1 MQELWKQLGSPRH
14 LVVFEAAA
22 RLQSFTRAAQELNV
36 QQPAVSVSIR
46 RLEEGLGTALFTRSH
61 RQVVLT
67 GAGERLLADVSRAF
81 EQLAL
86 SVASIQQ
93 IKQAGYVTL
102 SASTAFNNYWIMP
115 RLVDLQKQHPQID
128 LRLQSSDR
136 EPDID
141 AENIS
146 LAIRQGDGSWAGC
159 ESAIIAEE
167 VIYPVASP
175 RVMAAAVDLRS
186 LPNLLNQRLIHL
198 EEPIRQR
205 PSWSD
210 WFANFSIKTA
220 VPNTGLRLN
229 DYALVLQAAMAGE
242 GFAFGWKHLTDRL
255 VSQGLL
261 AARSDWQWT
270 TGKAFY
276 LVWSK
281 KTPLS
286 EDAERVRDWIL
297 RIADFQQATD

>member
-22 RLQSFTRAAQELNV
+22 RLQSFTKAAQELNV

-46 RLEEGLGTALFTRSH
+46 RLEEGLGTALFTRKH

-67 GAGERLLADVSRAF
+67 GAGQRLLSDVTRSF
-81 EQLAL
+81 EHLAL

-93 IKQAGYVTL
+93 LSQAGYVTL

-115 RLVDLQKQHPQID
+115 RLAELQKHHPGVD

-146 LAIRQGDGSWAGC
+146 LAVRLGNGVWPEY
-159 ESAIIAEE
+159 ESAFISRE

-175 RVMAAAVDLRS
+175 GVMKEVSTCGDVSA
-186 LPNLLNQRLIHL
+186 LLGQRFVHL

-205 PSWSD
+205 PSWTD
-210 WFANFSIKTA
+210 WFENFSVKSG
-220 VPNTGLRLN
+220 VPKTGLRLN

-242 GFAFGWKHLTDRL
+242 GIAFGWKHLTDRL
-255 VSQGLL
+255 VGQGIL
-261 AARSDWQWT
+261 AARQEWSWT
-270 TGKAFY
+270 TGKGFY

-281 KTPLS
+281 KKPLS
-286 EDAERVRDWIL
+286 ADAQKVRDWVL
-297 RIADFQQATD
+297 DNAGHVY

>member
-1 MQELWKQLGSPRH
+1 MQEIWKQLGSPRH

-22 RLQSFTRAAQELNV
+22 RLQSFTHAAQELNV
-36 QQPAVSVSIR
+36 QQPAVSVAIR
-46 RLEEGLGTALFTRSH
+46 HLEEGLGTALFIRQH
-61 RQVVLT
+61 RKVILT
-67 GAGERLLADVSRAF
+67 TAGERLMADVTRAF
-81 EQLAL
+81 SQLAH

-93 IKQAGYVTL
+93 LKQAKYVTL

-115 RLVDLQKQHPQID
+115 RLAEFQAQHPEID

-146 LAIRQGDGSWAGC
+146 LAVRLGGGNWP
-159 ESAIIAEE
+159 EYERELIADE
-167 VIYPVASP
+167 VIYPVAAP
-175 RVMAAAVDLRS
+175 RIMEAAGQFEDIFD
-186 LPNLLNQRLIHL
+186 LLNQRLIHL

-205 PSWSD
+205 PSWGD
-210 WFANFSIKTA
+210 WFKNFSVKSG

-229 DYALVLQAAMAGE
+229 DYALVLQAAIAGE

-255 VSQGLL
+255 VAQGVL
-261 AARSDWQWT
+261 AARFEWQWK
-270 TGKAFY
+270 TGNGFY

-281 KTPLS
+281 KTPLT
-286 EDAERVRDWIL
+286 EDAKKVRDWVL
-297 RIADFQQATD
+297 DNTTNTP

>member
-22 RLQSFTRAAQELNV
+22 RLQSFTLAAQELNV
-36 QQPAVSVSIR
+36 QQPAVSVAIR
-46 RLEEGLGTALFTRSH
+46 HLEEGLGTALFIRQH
-61 RQVVLT
+61 RKVILT
-67 GAGERLLADVSRAF
+67 TAGERLMADVTRAF
-81 EQLAL
+81 SQLAQ
-86 SVASIQQ
+86 SVTSIQQ
-93 IKQAGYVTL
+93 LKQAKYVTL

-115 RLVDLQKQHPQID
+115 RLVEFQAQYPEID

-146 LAIRQGDGSWAGC
+146 LAIRLGDGNWPEYERAL
-159 ESAIIAEE
+159 IADE
-167 VIYPVASP
+167 VIYPVAAP
-175 RVMAAAVDLRS
+175 HIVEAAGQFEDVFD
-186 LPNLLNQRLIHL
+186 LLNQRLIHL

-210 WFANFSIKTA
+210 WFKNFSVKSG

-255 VSQGLL
+255 VAQGVL
-261 AARSDWQWT
+261 AARFEWQWK
-270 TGKAFY
+270 TGNGFY

-281 KTPLS
+281 RTPLS
-286 EDAERVRDWIL
+286 ADAHRVKSWVL
-297 RIADFQQATD
+297 ANCN

>member
-1 MQELWKQLGSPRH
+1 MQELWKQLGSPRN

-36 QQPAVSVSIR
+36 QQPAVSVAIR
-46 RLEEGLGTALFTRSH
+46 RLEEGLGTPLFTRGH

-86 SVASIQQ
+86 SVESIQQ
-93 IKQAGYVTL
+93 TKQAGYVTL

-115 RLVDLQKQHPQID
+115 RLADLQSQHPKID

-146 LAIRQGDGSWAGC
+146 LAVRLGNGNWADC
-159 ESAIIAEE
+159 ESALIAPEA
-167 VIYPVASP
+167 IYPVASP

-186 LPNLLNQRLIHL
+186 LPNLLSQRLIHL

-210 WFANFSIKTA
+210 WFANFSIRTA

-255 VSQGLL
+255 VDQGLL

-270 TGKAFY
+270 TGKGFY

-286 EDAERVRDWIL
+286 DDARKVRDWIL
-297 RIADFQQATD
+297 RTLDEAA